1 MSSTDAI
8 GATLY
13 VAATKGDTETV
24 RQIIHQ
30 YCQSARPEIL
40 DFADEDGLTPLMRA
54 SLVGH
59 HQIVDL
65 LCEAKAS
72 VDAVNKDGYTA
83 LMLAS
88 AEGHVQI
95 VKILLSRG
103 ADVNIQDKDGSTA
116 LLWSCR
122 SDAFSA
128 QMILAAGANSNI
140 ANTNGLTPLMAAVC
154 NNQHE
159 TVRQLILSKADVNAI
174 HQDGSTALLGA
185 IEEGNLS
192 VMQMLLLAG
201 ARLFEEGA
209 ERGFTFGFDVES
221 GKEELVTLLNSFL
234 TRTVDHKKE
243 NLALVGV
250 GKPEQ
255 NGRVDSNSL
264 RTVIE
269 EYLHCQH
276 EIELLKTQL
285 SDAQENS
292 SQIQIM
298 ASKIRNLQ
306 IDRDHLYEE
315 LSTLKEE
322 LSYADEESLFMSK
335 ELENAKVLVE
345 ELRSRTGRGTSKRL
359 NSARVRGESSVVSGE
374 TIFSGIF
381 CTGV

>member
-1 MSSTDAI
+1 M
-8 GATLY
+8 
-13 VAATKGDTETV
+13 
-24 RQIIHQ
+24 Q
-30 YCQSARPEIL
+30 
-40 DFADEDGLTPLMRA
+40 
-54 SLVGH
+54 
-59 HQIVDL
+59 
-65 LCEAKAS
+65 
-72 VDAVNKDGYTA
+72 
-83 LMLAS
+83 
-88 AEGHVQI
+88 
-95 VKILLSRG
+95 
-103 ADVNIQDKDGSTA
+103 DGSTA